1 MDSETIDPQPLQE
14 VGEGTECMGR
24 GQKTNVA
31 ERIERMTKIDL
42 EMESNLEKEGRNPAH
57 LSPRARLLSLYSL
70 RNCCSSQK
78 KF

>member
-1 MDSETIDPQPLQE
+1 MDSETINPQPLQE

-24 GQKTNVA
+24 GGKTNVA
-31 ERIERMTKIDL
+31 EKLERTTKIDL
-42 EMESNLEKEGRNPAH
+42 EMESNLEKEGRIPEH

-70 RNCCSSQK
+70 LNCRSSQK